1 MSHLKNM
8 FVYNQIAMENNEEVI
23 ARLKFIGHIEKDE
36 KINVRHVNKQPNTFF
51 TKISRSIIYPD
62 NRANS
67 LKFVRDIIIR
77 SFDIIERLLHNED
90 ILVCKSLINDLSK
103 SKQGLLNL
111 KYTYNEDTKFCCDID
126 VLIEQISSKITNL
139 KEKFPPLF
147 DNKQEESRQEPKAE
161 TRQEPT
167 LESKQS
173 SKKSKQ
179 DTT

>member
-1 MSHLKNM
+1 
-8 FVYNQIAMENNEEVI
+8 MENNEEVI

-36 KINVRHVNKQPNTFF
+36 KINVRHVNKQPNTIF

-62 NRANS
+62 NRTNS
-67 LKFVRDIIIR
+67 LKFVRDIILR
-77 SFDIIERLLHNED
+77 TFDIIERLLHNQE
-90 ILVCKSLINDLSK
+90 ILVCKSLIQDLSK

-126 VLIEQISSKITNL
+126 VLIEQISSKITNI
-139 KEKFPPLF
+139 KEKHPSLF
-147 DNKQEESRQEPKAE
+147 DHKSDELKQEPPKQEPPK
-161 TRQEPT
+161 QEPPHT
-167 LESKQS
+167 DSKQL